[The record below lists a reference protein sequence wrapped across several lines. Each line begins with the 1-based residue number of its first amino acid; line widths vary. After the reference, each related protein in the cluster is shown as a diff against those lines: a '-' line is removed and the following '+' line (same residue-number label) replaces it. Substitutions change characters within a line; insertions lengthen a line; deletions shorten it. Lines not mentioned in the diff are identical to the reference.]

1 MPTVRFPYGPE
12 GEDAARKAAEMHG
25 GKYVPD
31 KKNDKGNGMSIAIVV
46 GSEQPPKKK
55 ASKKKPPK
63 KKAPKKKAPRRTRR
77 NKKA

>member
-1 MPTVRFPYGPE
+1 MPTVHFPYTEAGRKNARA
-12 GEDAARKAAEMHG
+12 AAREFG

-31 KKNDKGNGMSIAIVV
+31 KKNDKGSGMSIAIVV

-63 KKAPKKKAPRRTRR
+63 KKAPKKKAPSRTRR
-77 NKKA
+77 K

>member
-31 KKNDKGNGMSIAIVV
+31 KKNDKGNVMSIAIVV
-46 GSEQPPKKK
+46 GSEQPT
-55 ASKKKPPK
+55 K

>member
-31 KKNDKGNGMSIAIVV
+31 KKNDKGSGMSIAIVV
-46 GSEQPPKKK
+46 GSEQPT
-55 ASKKKPPK
+55 K

>member
-1 MPTVRFPYGPE
+1 MPTVHFPYGSK
-12 GEDAARKAAEMHG
+12 GEAAAREAAEKHG

-31 KKNDKGNGMSIAIVV
+31 KKSGMSIAIVV
-46 GSEQPPKKK
+46 GSEQPT
-55 ASKKKPPK
+55 K

>member
-1 MPTVRFPYGPE
+1 MPTVHFPYTEAGRKN
-12 GEDAARKAAEMHG
+12 AKAAAEEFG

-31 KKNDKGNGMSIAIVV
+31 KKNDRGSGMSIAIVV
-46 GSEQPPKKK
+46 GSE
-55 ASKKKPPK
+55 KPTK

>member
-1 MPTVRFPYGPE
+1 MPTVHFPYTEAGRKNARA
-12 GEDAARKAAEMHG
+12 AAREFG

-31 KKNDKGNGMSIAIVV
+31 KKNDRGSGMSIAIVV
-46 GSEQPPKKK
+46 GSE
-55 ASKKKPPK
+55 KPTK

>member
-12 GEDAARKAAEMHG
+12 GEDAAREAARMHG

-31 KKNDKGNGMSIAIVV
+31 KKKDKGSGMSIAIVV
-46 GSEQPPKKK
+46 GSEKPTKKK
-55 ASKKKPPK
+55 T
-63 KKAPKKKAPRRTRR
+63 PKKKAPRRTRR

>member
-1 MPTVRFPYGPE
+1 MPTVHFPYTEAGRQN
-12 GEDAARKAAEMHG
+12 AKAAAEEFG

-31 KKNDKGNGMSIAIVV
+31 KKNDKGSGMSIAIVV
-46 GSEQPPKKK
+46 GSEQPT
-55 ASKKKPPK
+55 K

>member
-1 MPTVRFPYGPE
+1 MPTVHFPYGPE

-31 KKNDKGNGMSIAIVV
+31 KKNDKGSGMSIAIVV
-46 GSEQPPKKK
+46 GSE
-55 ASKKKPPK
+55 KPIK
-63 KKAPKKKAPRRTRR
+63 KKAPKKKTPRRTRR

>member
-1 MPTVRFPYGPE
+1 MPTVHFPYTEAGRKN
-12 GEDAARKAAEMHG
+12 ARAAAEEFG

-31 KKNDKGNGMSIAIVV
+31 KKNSGMSIAIVV
-46 GSEQPPKKK
+46 GSEQPT
-55 ASKKKPPK
+55 K

>member
-1 MPTVRFPYGPE
+1 MPTVRFPYTEAGRKN
-12 GEDAARKAAEMHG
+12 AKAAAEEFG

-31 KKNDKGNGMSIAIVV
+31 KKNDRGSGMSIAIVV
-46 GSEQPPKKK
+46 GSE
-55 ASKKKPPK
+55 KPTK

>member
-31 KKNDKGNGMSIAIVV
+31 KKNSGMSIAIVV
-46 GSEQPPKKK
+46 GSEQPT
-55 ASKKKPPK
+55 K
-63 KKAPKKKAPRRTRR
+63 KKAPKKKTPRRTRR

>member
-12 GEDAARKAAEMHG
+12 GEDAAREAARMHG

-46 GSEQPPKKK
+46 GSEKPTKKK
-55 ASKKKPPK
+55 APKKKPPK
-63 KKAPKKKAPRRTRR
+63 TKKAPRRTRR

>member
-1 MPTVRFPYGPE
+1 MPTVHFPYTEAGRKNARA
-12 GEDAARKAAEMHG
+12 AAREFG

-31 KKNDKGNGMSIAIVV
+31 KKNSGMSIAIVV
-46 GSEQPPKKK
+46 GSEQPT
-55 ASKKKPPK
+55 K

>member
-1 MPTVRFPYGPE
+1 MPTVHFPYTEAGRKNARA
-12 GEDAARKAAEMHG
+12 AAREFG

-31 KKNDKGNGMSIAIVV
+31 KKNDKGSGMSIAIVV
-46 GSEQPPKKK
+46 GSE
-55 ASKKKPPK
+55 KPTK

>member
-12 GEDAARKAAEMHG
+12 GEDAAREAARMHG

-46 GSEQPPKKK
+46 GSE
-55 ASKKKPPK
+55 KPTK
-63 KKAPKKKAPRRTRR
+63 KKAPKTKKTKRRTRP
-77 NKKA
+77 KT

>member
-12 GEDAARKAAEMHG
+12 GEDAAREAARMHG

-31 KKNDKGNGMSIAIVV
+31 KKNDKGSGMSIAIVV
-46 GSEQPPKKK
+46 GSEKPTKKK
-55 ASKKKPPK
+55 APK

-77 NKKA
+77 KKKA

>member
-1 MPTVRFPYGPE
+1 MPTVHFPYTEAGRKK
-12 GEDAARKAAEMHG
+12 AKAAAEEFG

-31 KKNDKGNGMSIAIVV
+31 KKNDKGSGMSIAIVV
-46 GSEQPPKKK
+46 GSE
-55 ASKKKPPK
+55 KPTK